1 MNISSYGFK
10 SRPEYKAKTPVNAGV
25 FVILDPCFSTMKI
38 KLNHTTEPVTEPV
51 SITIE
56 MSQKKYTTPKMYI
69 PKRNGSPTIASGKR
83 WYIYCYYR
91 NPETGKLEKTTLPG
105 KGLNR
110 YKTVKERKAAGKA
123 LIEAY
128 TIALAR
134 GWNPVTRRVPKQ
146 KKSRDMLLKP
156 ALEYALEIKSKIKK
170 PSTMTGY
177 EFHVNR
183 FLEWAKING
192 YLGFKIE
199 RFNVDHFYEFLD
211 YLRFEYTNENTGEGL
226 SGTSVNNHK
235 RSLSSLFTTLKNE
248 RKISTNFI
256 KDIPNFDTDPVNNK
270 AFTQE
275 ELIRIKNYFEVK
287 DPYMNAYLAFII
299 YPLLRPREICR
310 LKVRDLDLERFLF
323 SVETKTRKL
332 STRRIIKKAQ
342 PFIDL
347 LKIEGAPGGYE
358 LFSNLDQP
366 RDWSS
371 AKLTTRTKHFSD
383 RFGKMKKALGFGRE
397 YGPYS
402 CRHTAIV
409 NLYNNMALEG
419 MSEQEIIFKIMPYSD
434 HQSVAGVKNY
444 LRKHLSILPADH
456 SELYT
461 LDF

>member
-1 MNISSYGFK
+1 
-10 SRPEYKAKTPVNAGV
+10 
-25 FVILDPCFSTMKI
+25 MKI
-38 KLNHTTEPVTEPV
+38 HLKKETATVNETF
-51 SITIE
+51 SITIS
-56 MSQKKYTTPKMYI
+56 MDNKKYSKPYLYI
-69 PKRNGSPTIASGKR
+69 PKKNGKATIAKGMR
-83 WYIYCYYR
+83 WAIWCYWEVDGVKKKV
-91 NPETGKLEKTTLPG
+91 PLPG

-110 YKTVKERKAAGKA
+110 LKTVQERKSAGNA
-123 LIEAY
+123 LVEAY
-128 TIALAR
+128 TIALSR
-134 GWNPVTRRVPKQ
+134 GWNPMTKDVPKQ
-146 KKSRDMLLKP
+146 KTKRDMLLKS
-156 ALEYALEIKSKIKK
+156 ALDYALEIKSKVKK
-170 PSTMTGY
+170 GSTMNGY

-183 FLEWAKING
+183 FLDWAKQNG
-192 YLGFKIE
+192 YIGFKIE
-199 RFNVDHFYEFLD
+199 DFNVDHFYEFLD
-211 YLRFEYTNENTGEGL
+211 YLRFEYTNSTTGEGL

-248 RKISTNFI
+248 RKISSNFI
-256 KDIPNFDTDPVNNK
+256 KDIPNFDSDPVNNK

-275 ELIRIKNYFEVK
+275 ELTKIKNYFSAK
-287 DPYMNAYLAFII
+287 DPYMNAFLAFII

-310 LKVRDLDLERFLF
+310 LKVKDLDMERFIF

-332 STRRIIKKAQ
+332 STRRIIKKVR

-347 LKIEGAPGGYE
+347 LNIEGAPGDYE
-358 LFSNLDQP
+358 LFSNLEKP

-371 AKLTTRTKHFSD
+371 AKLATRTKHFSD
-383 RFGKMKKALGFGRE
+383 RFGKMKKELGFGRE

-409 NLYNNMALEG
+409 NLYNTMALEG

>member
-1 MNISSYGFK
+1 
-10 SRPEYKAKTPVNAGV
+10 
-25 FVILDPCFSTMKI
+25 MKI
-38 KLNHTTEPVTEPV
+38 ELKKQSETVTETF
-51 SITIE
+51 SLTIT
-56 MSQKKYTTPKMYI
+56 MDKKKYSKPHLYI
-69 PKRNGSPTIASGKR
+69 PKKNGKPTVTKR
-83 WYIYCYYR
+83 WSVSCYY
-91 NPETGKLEKTTLPG
+91 EVDGKKQKVPLPG
-105 KGLNR
+105 KGINR
-110 YKTVKERKAAGKA
+110 FKTVQERKAAGKA
-123 LIEAY
+123 LVEAY

-134 GWNPVTRRVPKQ
+134 GWNPLTKNVPKQ
-146 KKSRDMLLKP
+146 KTNRDMLLKQ
-156 ALEYALEIKSKIKK
+156 AMDYALEIKSQIKK
-170 PSTMTGY
+170 PSTMVGY

-183 FLEWAKING
+183 FLDWAKTNG
-192 YLGFKIE
+192 YLGFKVE
-199 RFNVDHFYEFLD
+199 NFNVDHFYEFLD
-211 YLRFEYTNENTGEGL
+211 YLRFEYTNPTTGDSL

-248 RKISTNFI
+248 RKISVNYI

-275 ELIRIKNYFEVK
+275 ELIRIKKYFQK
-287 DPYMNAYLAFII
+287 HDPYMNAFLAFII

-310 LKVRDLDLERFLF
+310 LKVKDLDMERLIF

-332 STRRIIKKAQ
+332 STRRIIKKVQ
-342 PFIDL
+342 PFIEL
-347 LKIEGAPGGYE
+347 LNIEGAPGDYE
-358 LFSNLDQP
+358 LFSNLEKP

-419 MSEQEIIFKIMPYSD
+419 MSEQEIILKIMPYSD
-434 HQSVAGVKNY
+434 HQSIAGVKNY
-444 LRKHLSILPADH
+444 LRKHLTILPADH